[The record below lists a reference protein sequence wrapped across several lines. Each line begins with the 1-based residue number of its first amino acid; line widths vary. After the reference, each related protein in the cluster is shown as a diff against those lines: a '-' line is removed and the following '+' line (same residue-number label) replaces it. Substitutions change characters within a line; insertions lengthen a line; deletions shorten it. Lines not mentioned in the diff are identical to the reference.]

1 MEQERIL
8 SSGKTDNGVTLEA
21 VLERFEEAD
30 PPEDPG
36 KPEKRRGDHNL
47 NPGTYPEDRAAL
59 TPAAVLVPLINRTD
73 GLTVLLTER
82 TEHLA
87 THAGQVSFPGGHT
100 EEGETPEQTALR
112 ETDEEVGLAPD
123 KVTVLGR
130 LDHYV
135 TRTGFMVTPV
145 VGLIEPPFDVHPDP
159 HEVAEVFEVPLDFF
173 LDPDNHEQHSYFY
186 QGKDRYFY
194 AMPYEGH
201 YIWGATAGMLVN
213 LYQFLSG
220 HKIEVPSR

>member
-1 MEQERIL
+1 
-8 SSGKTDNGVTLEA
+8 
-21 VLERFEEAD
+21 
-30 PPEDPG
+30 
-36 KPEKRRGDHNL
+36 
-47 NPGTYPEDRAAL
+47 
-59 TPAAVLVPLINRTD
+59 LVPLINRKE

-100 EEGETPEQTALR
+100 EDGETPEQTALR
-112 ETDEEVGLAPD
+112 ETEEEVGLVPD

-173 LDPDNHEQHSYFY
+173 LDPENHEQHSYFY

>member
-1 MEQERIL
+1 MEQGPIL
-8 SSGKTDNGVTLEA
+8 SAGQTDVGVTLEE
-21 VLERFEEAD
+21 VLERFETAE

-36 KPEKRRGDHNL
+36 EPDQRRGDHNL
-47 NPGTYPEDRAAL
+47 NPGTYPEDRPVL
-59 TPAAVLVPLINRTD
+59 TPAAVLVPLVNRED

-87 THAGQVSFPGGHT
+87 NHAGQVSFPGGHA
-100 EEGETPEQTALR
+100 EEGETPEETALR
-112 ETDEEVGLAPD
+112 ETEEEVGLEQD
-123 KVTVLGR
+123 KIAVLGR
-130 LDHYV
+130 LDNYV

-145 VGLIEPPFDVHPDP
+145 VGLVELPFEVNPDP
-159 HEVAEVFEVPLDFF
+159 NEVAEVFEVPLDFF
-173 LDPDNHEQHSYFY
+173 LDPVNHQRHSYFY

-220 HKIEVPSR
+220 GEIKIPKR